1 MTKVQKHFR
10 LQRPLDE
17 ALMEQIADAHSIYG
31 IETIKIA
38 RSREDLL
45 VEFDA
50 SRLQA
55 EGRAFEVLAV
65 DLEMFRESTLEHRQ
79 KG

>member
-17 ALMEQIADAHSIYG
+17 SLMQQIADANSIYG
-31 IETIKIA
+31 IDRIRIA
-38 RSREDLL
+38 PSREELM

-50 SRLQA
+50 TRMRVADVEMALQ
-55 EGRAFEVLAV
+55 RAGIPVVAV
-65 DLEMFRESTLEHRQ
+65 IPASV
-79 KG
+79 

>member
-17 ALMEQIADAHSIYG
+17 SLMQQIADAQSIYG
-31 IETIKIA
+31 IERIQISP
-38 RSREDLL
+38 SREELT

-50 SRLQA
+50 SRLCTIEVETALQ
-55 EGRAFEVLAV
+55 RAGIPVIGLN
-65 DLEMFRESTLEHRQ
+65 
-79 KG
+79 

>member
-17 ALMEQIADAHSIYG
+17 SLMDQIAAANSIYG
-31 IETIKIA
+31 IDRIQIA
-38 RSREDLL
+38 PSREELM

-50 SRLQA
+50 SRLRTA
-55 EGRAFEVLAV
+55 EVETALQRAGIPVIAV
-65 DLEMFRESTLEHRQ
+65 VPA
-79 KG
+79 

>member
-17 ALMEQIADAHSIYG
+17 ALMEQIAHVNSIYG
-31 IETIKIA
+31 IENIRISP
-38 RSREDLL
+38 SREDLK

-50 SRLQA
+50 SRL
-55 EGRAFEVLAV
+55 RATDV
-65 DLEMFRESTLEHRQ
+65 ESALQRAGIPVVEIVNA
-79 KG
+79 

>member
-17 ALMEQIADAHSIYG
+17 SLMQQIADANSIYG
-31 IETIKIA
+31 IERIRIA
-38 RSREDLL
+38 PSREELM

-50 SRLQA
+50 SRL
-55 EGRAFEVLAV
+55 RADEVEAALQRAGIPV
-65 DLEMFRESTLEHRQ
+65 IEVFS
-79 KG
+79 GA